1 MSILKEVLRRI
12 DVSGELEK
20 QERIDKA
27 RKDFGFFCRYYLPHA
42 FSLPMAEY
50 QRVIID
56 IINSGEVKKEHV
68 DILSRYVKEKAR
80 GCLKEGR
87 FEGLLDIE
95 PRDHGKTTRM
105 AQAFPLWLVLTKQNV
120 FPVIVSASSDSAR
133 DILESIRFELEHNE
147 RILEDFGS
155 LKGEIWTGR
164 KITLKNG
171 NSIAALGA
179 GQSAR
184 GIKDRY
190 KRPTHIICDDLLKD
204 QEVESKVSRDKV
216 YKWFKRVV
224 MNLGKG
230 AKIIIVNTILHPDD
244 LPSRLLKEIEAG
256 TLKDWVGVVFS
267 AITPEGKP
275 LWPERWSLEDIEK
288 KREQLGSFVFAT
300 EWMNEPIAEEERK
313 FKPEWFQ
320 FYEPSELRNIKFERV
335 VMAVDPATGKS
346 TGDYSAIVVVGR
358 TSNNQIYVLDAE
370 GEKISDLALI
380 RRIIDKYRAWRP
392 DKILFE
398 IQAFQEIY
406 KNQLLREALKDG
418 LVLPVK
424 GIKHTVNKEL
434 RISKLSPL
442 VEAGIILFKKTQ
454 SLLLQQLEE
463 FPRGHDDLPDALE
476 MAVSEVIAKRAV
488 EPVAIPLGLHRH
500 SANIMRGEPFFRRQ
514 AWL

>member
-1 MSILKEVLRRI
+1 MSILKEVLSRI
-12 DVSGELEK
+12 DVSGEI
-20 QERIDKA
+20 ERRERA
-27 RKDFGFFCRYYLPHA
+27 ERASQDFGFFCQYYLSHA
-42 FSLPMAEY
+42 FNLPMAEY
-50 QRVIID
+50 QRVIIEV
-56 IINSGEVKKEHV
+56 INSGEVRREHIA
-68 DILSRYVKEKAR
+68 ILSRHVKEKAR
-80 GCLKEGR
+80 SCLREGR

-105 AQAFPLWLVLTKQNV
+105 AQAFPLWLVLTKQNI

-147 RILEDFGS
+147 RILDDFGG

-171 NSIAALGA
+171 NAIAALGA

-216 YKWFKRVV
+216 YRWFKRVV

-230 AKIIIVNTILHPDD
+230 AKVIIVNTILHPDD
-244 LPSRLLKEIEAG
+244 LPSRLLKEIETE
-256 TLKDWVGVVFS
+256 TLKDWVGIVFS

-275 LWPERWSLEDIEK
+275 LWSERWSLEDIEK

-320 FYEPSELRNIKFERV
+320 FYEQSELRNIRFERV
-335 VMAVDPATGKS
+335 VMAVDPAVGKA
-346 TGDYSAIVVVGR
+346 TGDYSAFVVVGI
-358 TSNNQIYVLDAE
+358 TANGQVYVLDAE
-370 GEKISDLALI
+370 GEKISDLVLI
-380 RRIIDKYRAWRP
+380 RRITDKYIAWRP

-398 IQAFQEIY
+398 TQTFQEIY
-406 KNQLLREALKDG
+406 KNQLLREALREG
-418 LVLPVK
+418 IVLPVK

-442 VEAGIILFKKTQ
+442 VEAGIILFKRTQ

-476 MAVSEVIAKRAV
+476 MAVSEAISKRIAQ
-488 EPVAIPLGLHRH
+488 PVAVPLGIYRH
-500 SANIMRGEPFFRRQ
+500 TGHILRGNNLYRRT